1 MENTNDCLTGR
12 DLMRLKEEYASA
24 VVEKMT
30 QKEARAYLRQI
41 IYNDVAVADGLELS
55 ARSVRSSVIMSTIK
69 WSKILRLI
77 LHLTGPYDRYPVIG
91 LKEKRTLNKP
101 WASIT
106 LIHSKSSKI

>member
-1 MENTNDCLTGR
+1 MTQPLAGR

-55 ARSVRSSVIMSTIK
+55 Q
-69 WSKILRLI
+69 KILR
-77 LHLTGPYDRYPVIG
+77 TFGEDVYDQMV
-91 LKEKRTLNKP
+91 ED
-101 WASIT
+101 IT
-106 LIHSKSSKI
+106 TPKAK